1 MVQSFYLTPDLLRGQ
16 WQRPKSW
23 INFLIGL
30 PCLVLLTQ
38 LAWHFASGDR
48 ILVRKVLAVHHQ
60 LPGWGPGVVKHC
72 RYVQL
77 HGFPGDRTP
86 GTIASST
93 THWQGA
99 TCGWRLKSAGLDIIF
114 FVILN
119 SCTGIKALLRRGQA
133 ASPAA
138 TLWDTWGLEMSWTTF
153 AFERSQVSCHIR
165 SLCVKRRCRLKRC
178 VHEVQKYLP
187 V

>member
-1 MVQSFYLTPDLLRGQ
+1 MTLCFWRQNLGAQS
-16 WQRPKSW
+16 
-23 INFLIGL
+23 
-30 PCLVLLTQ
+30 
-38 LAWHFASGDR
+38 
-48 ILVRKVLAVHHQ
+48 
-60 LPGWGPGVVKHC
+60 PGSPSPAARVWGPGVVKHC

-77 HGFPGDRTP
+77 HGFPGDGTP

-93 THWQGA
+93 TYWQGA

-153 AFERSQVSCHIR
+153 AFERSQVSYHIR